1 MRRLFFSFF
10 RSRDF
15 SNKFNKMG
23 NMKKDNRRIFK
34 MPLKNSLSQIKKV
47 FVSLMLVLV
56 IISTACGDKEARPI
70 PPVPVTAAKVEVRSE
85 PLSLSFVGT
94 VEPIESVSVKS
105 QVSGVIT
112 RINFIEGQEVKT
124 GQLLIQ
130 IDPRPFQADLDKALA
145 QLAKDKAQAANAE
158 IQAKRY
164 VDLFN
169 KQLVS
174 QEQYDTALTQSE
186 MLKSV
191 VLADEAAVK
200 EAKLNLEYS
209 SITAPISGRTGG
221 LLVKRGNV
229 ARSNDTTL
237 LVINQ
242 MRPIRVGFAIP
253 GNQLPVIQKY
263 SSRSKLEVRVKPSRS
278 DEKIEV
284 KGRLAFIDNKVDTS
298 TGTVALKAEFSN
310 KEGFL
315 WPGQFV
321 DTELILAIEPA
332 VLAIP
337 TGAVVTGQEGT
348 FVFIISSDNTVEKRL
363 VKVNRSLNNT
373 VVIDEGLKAGENVV
387 TDGQMRLVPGAKV
400 EIKTSIK
407 EKGNSR

>member
-1 MRRLFFSFF
+1 
-10 RSRDF
+10 
-15 SNKFNKMG
+15 
-23 NMKKDNRRIFK
+23 MKKDNRRIFK

-130 IDPRPFQADLDKALA
+130 IDPRSFQADLDRALA

-310 KEGFL
+310 NEGFL

>member
-1 MRRLFFSFF
+1 
-10 RSRDF
+10 
-15 SNKFNKMG
+15 
-23 NMKKDNRRIFK
+23 MKKDNRRIFK

-310 KEGFL
+310 NEGFL